1 MKRTENLVKTAA
13 LLIVMLWTTICGS
26 TALPQARPLKQGKIV
41 AGGTTYNVVASNK
54 YSYIYIDDYSAYDKK
69 RALINP
75 EPGTV
80 KISEDF
86 ILVNTDKL
94 QEIKRRFYL
103 QNVRMDIRVIL
114 TKNGKL
120 IGMDYVLPKSPMITE
135 QQFRTLDA
143 QVRKNLKI
151 SIVFPN
157 EWVKNQKY
165 DGYATKYVILR

>member
-1 MKRTENLVKTAA
+1 
-13 LLIVMLWTTICGS
+13 
-26 TALPQARPLKQGKIV
+26 
-41 AGGTTYNVVASNK
+41 
-54 YSYIYIDDYSAYDKK
+54 
-69 RALINP
+69 LINP

-94 QEIKRRFYL
+94 QEIKRRFYV

-120 IGMDYVLPKSPMITE
+120 IGVDYVLPKSPAITE
-135 QQFRTLDA
+135 GQFRTLDA

-157 EWVKNQKY
+157 EWVKNQKH